1 MEPLNRPLSDAD
13 QPPRRWRR
21 MLLVL
26 LSSLQLLQA
35 PVVLAA
41 AETAPPPAPVRAPDP
56 VLPALGDAATAEMSV
71 AGERRLGDQIMKE
84 LNRDPAWVEDP
95 LLLEYLKGVWLPLL
109 GAARSRGDITDELQA
124 HFSWDPF
131 LVRDRSVN
139 AFALPGGYIGVH
151 LGLIAMTASRDEL
164 ASVLAHELS
173 HVTQRHLVR
182 MMSVGKTQ
190 SMLGTAALILGLLTV
205 TRSPEA
211 ANAVIATGQAAMV
224 QGQLNFSRDMERE
237 ADRIGFNVLEKAGF
251 APAGMMAMF
260 SQLQQANRLNDN
272 QQFPYL
278 RSHPL
283 TAERI
288 GEAQARLGVGAGSL
302 PATSGK
308 ASAMWLHT
316 VMRAR
321 ARALMD
327 LRADTQRRLVA
338 GLGDTS
344 LTSVQD
350 QLGAAVSAAIAA
362 TRLRDWATATKA
374 IDRANAIVR
383 GADPFETAG
392 LHQSLLHLQAE
403 YLLERGKGPEA
414 ADLLLRERDT
424 GSRADMLLTARCV
437 QTLNGRPSE
446 FDAISDK
453 LRVWLTVSPH
463 DAGAWHALGQIQE
476 RQRLPVSAARAF
488 AESQLARGDI
498 NGAIDRLR
506 AAKALAQRERFSDG
520 VEAAVIESR
529 LKALEY
535 RRRAE
540 MEDLQANGGSRR

>member
-1 MEPLNRPLSDAD
+1 MEPLNRPLSDA
-13 QPPRRWRR
+13 QERPPRRWRGL
-21 MLLVL
+21 LLVL

-35 PVVLAA
+35 PAVIAADAA
-41 AETAPPPAPVRAPDP
+41 APVSSRAPDP
-56 VLPALGDAATAEMSV
+56 VLPALGDAAASEMSV

-84 LNRDPAWVEDP
+84 INRDPAWVEDP
-95 LLLEYLKGVWLPLL
+95 LLLEYLRGVWLPLI

-124 HFSWDPF
+124 HFTWEPF

-182 MMSVGKTQ
+182 MMSAEKTQ
-190 SMLGTAALILGLLTV
+190 SMLGAVAMILGLLTV
-205 TRSPEA
+205 TRSPDA
-211 ANAVIATGQAAMV
+211 ATAVLATGQAAMV

-260 SQLQQANRLNDN
+260 TQLQQANRLNDN

-288 GEAQARLGVGAGSL
+288 GEAQARLGVGATRQ
-302 PATSGK
+302 PPTSGQT
-308 ASAMWLHT
+308 AALWLHT

-327 LRADTQRRLVA
+327 LRVETQRRLVA
-338 GLGDTS
+338 GLGDGS
-344 LTSVQD
+344 LTSAQD
-350 QLGAAVSAAIAA
+350 QLGAAISAAIAA
-362 TRLRDWATATKA
+362 TRLRDWATAGKA
-374 IDRANAIVR
+374 IDRANALVR
-383 GADPFETAG
+383 SADPSETAG
-392 LHQSLLHLQAE
+392 LHQAMLHLQAE

-414 ADLLLRERDT
+414 ADLMLRERDT

-453 LRVWLTVSPH
+453 LRVWLTVSAH
-463 DAGAWHALGQIQE
+463 DAGAWSALGQIQE

-488 AESQLARGDI
+488 AEAQFARGDL

-535 RRRAE
+535 RRRLD
-540 MEDLQANGGSRR
+540 MEEAQANGGRR

>member
-1 MEPLNRPLSDAD
+1 MEPLNRPLSDA
-13 QPPRRWRR
+13 QPPTRRWSR
-21 MLLVL
+21 LLL
-26 LSSLQLLQA
+26 ILMSALQLLQT
-35 PVVLAA
+35 PIVLAA
-41 AETAPPPAPVRAPDP
+41 DPA
-56 VLPALGDAATAEMSV
+56 LPALGDAATAEMSV
-71 AGERRLGDQIMKE
+71 AAERRLGDQIMKE
-84 LNRDPAWVEDP
+84 INRDPAWVDDP
-95 LLLEYLKGVWLPLL
+95 LLLEYLKGIWLPLL

-124 HFSWDPF
+124 HFSWDSF

-182 MMSVGKTQ
+182 MMSVEKRQ
-190 SMLGTAALILGLLTV
+190 SMLGAMAMILGLLTV

-260 SQLQQANRLNDN
+260 NQLQQANRLNDN

-288 GEAQARLGVGAGSL
+288 GEAQARLGVGASNQL
-302 PATSGK
+302 STSGK
-308 ASAMWLHT
+308 AAAMWLHA

-327 LRADTQRRLVA
+327 LRADTQRRLIA
-338 GLGDTS
+338 GLSDTT
-344 LTSVQD
+344 LTSAQD
-350 QLGAAVSAAIAA
+350 QLGAAVAAAIAA
-362 TRLRDWATATKA
+362 TRQRDWATATRA
-374 IDRANAIVR
+374 IDRANALVR
-383 GADPFETAG
+383 SANPAETAG

-463 DAGAWHALGQIQE
+463 DAGAWSALGQIQE

-488 AESQLARGDI
+488 AEAQLARGDL

-535 RRRAE
+535 RRRAD
-540 MEDLQANGGSRR
+540 MEDMQANGGGGR

>member
-1 MEPLNRPLSDAD
+1 MEPLNRPLSDA
-13 QPPRRWRR
+13 QERPPRRWRGL
-21 MLLVL
+21 LLVL

-35 PVVLAA
+35 PAVIAADAA
-41 AETAPPPAPVRAPDP
+41 APVSSRALDP
-56 VLPALGDAATAEMSV
+56 VLPALGDAAASEMSV

-84 LNRDPAWVEDP
+84 INRDPAWVEDP

-124 HFSWDPF
+124 HFTWEPF

-182 MMSVGKTQ
+182 MMSAEKTQ
-190 SMLGTAALILGLLTV
+190 SMLGAVAMILGLLTV
-205 TRSPEA
+205 TRSPDA
-211 ANAVIATGQAAMV
+211 ATAVLATGQAAMV

-251 APAGMMAMF
+251 APAGMTAMF
-260 SQLQQANRLNDN
+260 TQLQQANRLNDN

-288 GEAQARLGVGAGSL
+288 GEAQARLGVGATRQPS
-302 PATSGK
+302 TSGQ
-308 ASAMWLHT
+308 AAALWLHA

-327 LRADTQRRLVA
+327 LRVETQRRLVA
-338 GLGDTS
+338 GLGDGS
-344 LTSVQD
+344 LTSAQD

-362 TRLRDWATATKA
+362 TRLRDWATAGKA
-374 IDRANAIVR
+374 IDRANALVR
-383 GADPFETAG
+383 SADPSETAG
-392 LHQSLLHLQAE
+392 LHQAMLHLQAE

-414 ADLLLRERDT
+414 ADLMLRERDT

-453 LRVWLTVSPH
+453 LRVWLTVSAH
-463 DAGAWHALGQIQE
+463 DAGAWSALGQIQE

-488 AESQLARGDI
+488 AEAQFARGDL

-535 RRRAE
+535 RRRLD
-540 MEDLQANGGSRR
+540 MEEAQANGGRR